1 MAAVLTD
8 TDVWLQRRRRVA
20 ELRGR
25 HGYARQLLDFYG
37 ALLSVQEKAF
47 REAALAEPPDYRL
60 VAYVSEV
67 VVPAVLDVSIAVGP
81 ERMRSDLIRRLESTG
96 PSDMIETWMRGEE
109 QPLVDRYLARAALG
123 PVLEALP
130 EARTA
135 CTGPRD
141 ERHCPECG
149 GPPQLSMFAR
159 APEDLATGRRL
170 LLCARCG
177 TTWGHA
183 RMRCAGCGEDASAK
197 LVIFNELGTTSGEKG
212 SVIRGLSRPEPSR
225 PAAVFP
231 HVRIDACESCHQ
243 YLLSF
248 DMEIDR
254 DAVAVVD
261 EIGALPLDLYAR
273 ERGFTKITP
282 NLMGF

>member
-1 MAAVLTD
+1 MAAVLAG
-8 TDVWLQRRRRVA
+8 TDVWLDRRRRVA

-37 ALLSVQEKAF
+37 ALLGVQERAF
-47 REAALAEPPDYRL
+47 HEAAMAEPPAHRL
-60 VAYVSEV
+60 VAYVSET
-67 VVPAVLDVSIAVGP
+67 VVPSVLDVSIAVGP
-81 ERMRSDLIRRLESTG
+81 ERMRSDLIRRLEVTSPG
-96 PSDMIETWMRGEE
+96 DMIETWMRGEA

-130 EARTA
+130 QARGA
-135 CTGPRD
+135 CAGPND

-149 GPPQLSMFAR
+149 GPPQLSMFAK

-177 TTWGHA
+177 TTWGYA
-183 RMRCAGCGEDASAK
+183 RMRCAGCGEDTSAK
-197 LVIFNELGTTSGEKG
+197 LVIFNELGTTSGERG
-212 SVIRGLSRPEPSR
+212 SLIRGLSRPEPSR
-225 PAAVFP
+225 PGAVFP

-248 DMEIDR
+248 DQEVDR
-254 DAVAVVD
+254 EAVPVVD

-273 ERGFTKITP
+273 DRGFIKITP